1 MKNEIEEQEKEFETK
16 SLTLLETAHS
26 IKVTDEES
34 YKVAGDFL
42 KGVKDSQKKV
52 KDFFSPLKDAAHK
65 AHKAI
70 TSKESESLTPLKEA
84 DQMVRDTVGTYL
96 DEQEKIRQEEQRKL
110 DLAAKKQA
118 DKEKADLLKRAG
130 NVKTESKREEL
141 LDKAEDVVEEI
152 VHADHAV
159 EKTTSFAGGGGI
171 TRKKDIKVEVIDAKA
186 LIAAIASGAVPTT
199 VIEIKDNKLKA
210 YAKAAG
216 LKAKDI
222 PGCIIKEVSG
232 VAIR

>member
-1 MKNEIEEQEKEFETK
+1 MSTEIEATEKELETK

-26 IKVTDEES
+26 ITVTNEES

-52 KDFFSPLKDAAHK
+52 KDFFK
-65 AHKAI
+65 
-70 TSKESESLTPLKEA
+70 PLKEA
-84 DQMVRDTVGTYL
+84 THQAHKAVTTRENEALCPLNEANQMVRDTVGTYL
-96 DEQEKIRQEEQRKL
+96 DEQEKIRQEKQRKL
-110 DLAAKKQA
+110 DEQAARDAETARKK
-118 DKEKADLLKRAG
+118 LLKRAD

-171 TRKKDIKVEVIDAKA
+171 TRKKDIKVEVTDAKA
-186 LIAAIASGAVPTT
+186 LIAAIASGAVPIT

-222 PGCIIKEVSG
+222 PGCIIKETSG